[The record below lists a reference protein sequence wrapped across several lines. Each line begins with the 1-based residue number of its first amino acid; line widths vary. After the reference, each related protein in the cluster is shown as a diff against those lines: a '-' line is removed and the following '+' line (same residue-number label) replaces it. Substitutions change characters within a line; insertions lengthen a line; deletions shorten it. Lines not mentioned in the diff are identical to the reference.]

1 MKGRVPVTLQRLPQ
15 ANAYFLLHVGRV
27 NAVLAQPVALDQGP
41 NLGTVI
47 GQKLVQALAQG
58 GIDTHN
64 TAIFR

>member
-1 MKGRVPVTLQRLPQ
+1 
-15 ANAYFLLHVGRV
+15 
-27 NAVLAQPVALDQGP
+27 VALDQGP